1 MLEALLLLPLIG
13 SGLVFAFRNSNSKYL
28 AVGIAFVQM
37 FLTFYMLSQF
47 NNIPTVDSSLQFE
60 ITNHGPLLS
69 KAPFISV

>member
-37 FLTFYMLSQF
+37 FLTFYMLSLF
-47 NNIPTVDSSLQFE
+47 NNVPR
-60 ITNHGPLLS
+60 
-69 KAPFISV
+69 

>member
-37 FLTFYMLSQF
+37 FVTFYMLSQF

-60 ITNHGPLLS
+60 TELFHLRLLY
-69 KAPFISV
+69 PNL

>member
-28 AVGIAFVQM
+28 VGIAFVQM

-60 ITNHGPLLS
+60 INQPWSTFI
-69 KAPFISV
+69 KAPSISV